1 MALFAN
7 KMDSNFVAH
16 INRELIRDII
26 DTEVAYYKVIL
37 ENNKVNIYGEV
48 ENGTIFY
55 EPVIVPCL
63 IERTEQSYSEEDHG
77 QDYNQ
82 TITFSFLREMLVDLS
97 LVPEVGD
104 IVEYNNEYWEID
116 DLINNQFWAGKN
128 PDTAYTG
135 TEFGMNVSITL
146 NAHLTRKS
154 RIAGIV
160 PIDYNVGLNK

>member
-7 KMDSNFVAH
+7 NRDSLFVAH

-26 DTEVAYYKVIL
+26 DTEVAYYKVVID
-37 ENNKVNIYGEV
+37 NNDVNVYGEV
-48 ENGTIFY
+48 TTGTLFY
-55 EPVIVPCL
+55 EPVLISCL
-63 IERTEQSYSEEDHG
+63 IQRTEQQYNEEDHG

-82 TITFSFLREMLVDLS
+82 TITFSFVREMLVDKN

-116 DLINNQFWAGKN
+116 DLISNQYWAGKN

-135 TEFGMNVSITL
+135 PGFGLNVSIRL
-146 NAHLTRKS
+146 NGHLTRKS

-160 PIDYNVGLNK
+160 PFDYNTGLN